1 MDVREDLIMRIFI
14 DAVAAAAIL
23 AIVGALFLVTLQKPA
38 SVAFSTDAVR
48 LDKNGS

>member
-1 MDVREDLIMRIFI
+1 MRIYI
-14 DAVAAAAIL
+14 DACAAAVMIAL
-23 AIVGALFLVTLQKPA
+23 VGALVLVTLQKPV